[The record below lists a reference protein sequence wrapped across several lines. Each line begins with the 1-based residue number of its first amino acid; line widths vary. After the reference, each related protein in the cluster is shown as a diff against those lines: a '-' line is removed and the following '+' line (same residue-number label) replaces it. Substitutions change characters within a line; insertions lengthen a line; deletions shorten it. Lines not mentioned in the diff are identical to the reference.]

1 MGLDIEKVAMLTG
14 MVDKLIQMKHVD
26 NALDES
32 VVEELIQKALFI
44 SDVPYSD
51 DEIAA
56 VKRDIAYKYQIQ
68 ARPGQAF
75 WQIMSKPTGMTTE
88 KLKFSRISGHDTR
101 II

>member
-14 MVDKLIQMKHVD
+14 MVDKLVQMKHVD

-32 VVEELIQKALFI
+32 IRFKHVL
-44 SDVPYSD
+44 
-51 DEIAA
+51 
-56 VKRDIAYKYQIQ
+56 
-68 ARPGQAF
+68 ARAF

>member
-14 MVDKLIQMKHVD
+14 MVDKLVQMKHVD

-68 ARPGQAF
+68 ARPGQSILDRKSTRLNSSHKV
-75 WQIMSKPTGMTTE
+75 Q
-88 KLKFSRISGHDTR
+88 SRMPSSA
-101 II
+101 